1 MSHPNAGHA
10 NESYRFVQLSDLHLS
25 SIDRPNP
32 LQLCNKRILGY
43 LSWLKRRRFTHQAW
57 ILDKAITAIHDLA
70 VDYHLVTGDLTH
82 IGLKQEFAQ
91 CRNWLDKLAACAD
104 TLVIPGNHDLYVDST
119 WQDSFAA
126 WQDLMLDDEGLVTQL
141 KQNTAAGKLDQ
152 MYPQVRVRQQLA
164 FIALSSVFPAPWFR
178 ATGRINQQQLMRLKF
193 VLADP
198 ALAHYCK
205 VLLVHHPITMTHTS
219 KRKSLLNHADLCA
232 LLRRTPVDLIVHGH
246 GHTRTLETLAC
257 EDGSS
262 TPVVGMASSS
272 STSANE
278 LQRAEFKLFDIK
290 RGQHNWHI
298 SMQSYLFDSSA
309 EQFKPAEV
317 RVLSACV

>member
-43 LSWLKRRRFTHQAW
+43 LSWLKRRRFTHQEW
-57 ILDKAITAIHDLA
+57 ILDRAISALHDLA

-82 IGLKQEFAQ
+82 IGLKHEFTQ
-91 CRNWLDKLAACAD
+91 CRRWLNKLGTGAD

-126 WQDLMLDDEGLVTQL
+126 WQDLMLDDVGLVSQL
-141 KQNTAAGKLDQ
+141 KQKTAAGKLDQ
-152 MYPQVRVRQQLA
+152 MYPQVRVRQQVV
-164 FIALSSVFPAPWFR
+164 FIALCSVFPAPWLR

-193 VLADP
+193 VLNDP
-198 ALAHYCK
+198 ALADHCK
-205 VLLVHHPITMTHTS
+205 VLLIHHPITMTHTR
-219 KRKSLLNHADLCA
+219 KRKSLLNHADVCA
-232 LLRRTPVDLIVHGH
+232 LLKHSPVDLVVHGH
-246 GHTRTLETLAC
+246 GHTRTLEYLAC
-257 EDGSS
+257 EDGRN
-262 TPVVGMASSS
+262 TPIVGMASSS
-272 STSANE
+272 STSAHE
-278 LQRAEFKLFDIK
+278 LQRAEFKLFDIR

-298 SMQSYLFDSSA
+298 SMQSYQFDSTA

-317 RVLSACV
+317 CVVSELV